1 VQVDVDRV
9 ETEPQ
14 KQAILDT
21 ESLFLP
27 EVPETLDRS
36 HSVSLKVMR
45 ELEVVKAS
53 PIKKLNLLN
62 IQEADMHT
70 PDKV

>member
-1 VQVDVDRV
+1 
-9 ETEPQ
+9 
-14 KQAILDT
+14 
-21 ESLFLP
+21 
-27 EVPETLDRS
+27 
-36 HSVSLKVMR
+36 MR